1 MPELTRESL
10 IEAAK
15 AAAEKAG
22 PDLSRADFMRVTGI
36 TDHQIARL
44 FPEGRWS
51 EVKRLAGLDRHP
63 KHNAPLD
70 DEAIIREFHRVA
82 SELGKF
88 TRGMYSP
95 TRQTFLQT
103 LCVVASVGCRVH

>member
-10 IEAAK
+10 VEAAK

-22 PDLSRADFMRVTGI
+22 PDSSRADFVRVTGI

-63 KHNAPLD
+63 KHNVTTG
-70 DEAIIREFHRVA
+70 R
-82 SELGKF
+82 
-88 TRGMYSP
+88 
-95 TRQTFLQT
+95 
-103 LCVVASVGCRVH
+103 